1 MKNKHYIYY
10 LHKEDNIPFYIGKT
24 NNPNNRKNVHK
35 NKLKCNIELV
45 VIDEAVGEEW
55 RQLEEFYIQLFR
67 SWGFILTNGF
77 KGGGGASYW
86 TDEQKYNPI
95 RQNKLSKPK
104 PKGFGD
110 KIKNNRDHKA
120 AGQKA
125 AISNQKHY
133 IIGSSRNQKISQKLK
148 GRKVDWTGN
157 NIIQLDLNSNIIRE
171 WPSIRQAGLELANT
185 SGETIRKCL
194 IGLQKTAYGY
204 KWKYK

>member
-1 MKNKHYIYY
+1 MNNKHFIYY
-10 LHKEDNIPFYIGKT
+10 LHKGDDIPFYIGKT
-24 NNPNNRKNVHK
+24 NNPTNRKNGHK
-35 NKLKCNIELV
+35 YKLKQDIELV
-45 VIDEAVGEEW
+45 VIDEAIGEEW
-55 RQLEEFYIQLFR
+55 RQLEELYIYLFR

-86 TDEQKYNPI
+86 TDEQKHNPI
-95 RQNKLSKPK
+95 RRNKLSKPK

-133 IIGSSRNQKISQKLK
+133 IIGSDRNQKISQKLK
-148 GRKVDWTGN
+148 GRKVDWTGDS
-157 NIIQLDLNSNIIRE
+157 IFQLDLNNNIIKE

-185 SGETIRKCL
+185 NGETIRKSL
-194 IGLQKTAYGY
+194 IGRQKTTYGY

>member
-35 NKLKCNIELV
+35 NKLKYNIELV

-95 RQNKLSKPK
+95 RRNKLSKPK
-104 PKGFGD
+104 PKEFGD
-110 KIKNNRDHKA
+110 KIKNNRDHKS

-148 GRKVDWTGN
+148 GRKVDWTGD

>member
-86 TDEQKYNPI
+86 TDKQKYNPI
-95 RQNKLSKPK
+95 RRNKLSKPK

-120 AGQKA
+120 AGKKSSL
-125 AISNQKHY
+125 SNQKHY
-133 IIGSSRNQKISQKLK
+133 ISGSARNQKISQKLK
-148 GRKVDWTGN
+148 GRKVDWTGD
-157 NIIQLDLNSNIIRE
+157 NIIQLDLNGNFIKE
-171 WPSIRQAGLELANT
+171 WPSIRQAGIELANT

-194 IGLQKTAYGY
+194 KGLQKSAYGY
-204 KWKYK
+204 KWQYK